1 MTEVQKSKPK
11 KPKAPQDHKPKKP
24 AVKIVEGGREVA
36 IRGVKLT
43 ILDESL
49 NDYELLE
56 DAASGEI
63 SRIAQVLNRLLGEEQ
78 TKLIKEALRDPKT
91 GRVPAQGEGSIAEF
105 LSEMF
110 EAINPN

>member
-1 MTEVQKSKPK
+1 MAETTKPK

-24 AVKIVEGGREVA
+24 SVTIIDGGREVT

-56 DAASGEI
+56 DAASGEV
-63 SRIAQVLNRLLGEEQ
+63 SRIARVLNRLLGEEQ
-78 TKLIKEALRDPKT
+78 TSLIKEALRDPNT
-91 GRVPAQGEGSIAEF
+91 GRVPAQGDGSIAEF

-110 EAINPN
+110 GVLNPN